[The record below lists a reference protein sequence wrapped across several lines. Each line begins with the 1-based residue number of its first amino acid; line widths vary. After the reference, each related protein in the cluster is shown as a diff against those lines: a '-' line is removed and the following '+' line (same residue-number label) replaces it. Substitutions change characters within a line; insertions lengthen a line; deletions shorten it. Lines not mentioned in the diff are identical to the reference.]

1 MNTGRSEINRVQGP
15 GQAKHQILVSVLLAT
30 TAMGMAFSAIEAPAA
45 AQSRPATEATRSV
58 SFNIPSQSLASAL
71 DAFISQSGWQISYS
85 SALVRGKQ
93 SPGVQGSATPG
104 TALSRL
110 IAGTGI
116 VARIGAPGSAAL
128 VARTDATDAAAGSTT
143 LAPIVVTGE
152 NAWGPVDGVVATRTA
167 TGSKTDTP
175 IVEVPQSVS
184 VVTRDQMTRQGVDT
198 VEGALRY
205 TPGVTS
211 DTMGPDTRRDRIISR
226 SFTAKVYQDGVR
238 MPFNATS
245 NDGRAEAYG
254 LERVESLRGPS
265 SLLFGQGA
273 PGGIIHL
280 VSKRPTAE
288 PLREVEV
295 LTGNHNRQQAAF
307 DFGGPIDPDGQLLY
321 RLTGIGQLSD
331 TQVKSIG
338 DDRLFI
344 APALTWK
351 PDEDTSL
358 TLLGNYS
365 RIKSSVVPQYL
376 PALGTLYS
384 QPLGKISRDYLAAEP
399 DGGYDQRFYS
409 FGYSFEHS
417 FDENLTLRQNL
428 KYGHNSYEDT
438 GAGDI
443 YTLSLLNDL
452 RTMTRG
458 GASGYRE
465 LGTLSVDTQME
476 ATFDTA
482 ALEHKLLAGVD
493 VSMDRMKT
501 ALTVNS
507 QPAIDLYNP
516 VYANWNAYGA
526 PTYAARQKQLIA
538 GFYLQDQISFDHWRV
553 TLGGRYDKVNGRTT
567 NTRTGVT
574 TRQEDGAFS
583 GRIGVNYL
591 FDNGIS
597 PYASYSTSFEP
608 VAGTGWD
615 ASPFDPTTGQ
625 QIELGIK
632 YAPDGFNGLFTA
644 SVFELTQQNVVTPD
658 LDRRCA
664 NWADPRCGNFNTQTG
679 EVRVRGLELEAR
691 TEITEGFNLIAG
703 YAFLDAEVTKS
714 NSDNLGKTPVDTP
727 RHQASLWADYT
738 FDDDILAGL
747 TVGAG
752 VRYTGLRYGSR
763 NNMWNVPTVGS
774 VESKIPGVTL
784 FDASLS
790 YDFGKKNQE
799 LEGLSL
805 SFNASNLFDKTY
817 VASCQSVNACF
828 YGNGRTVSAKL
839 GYRW

>member
-1 MNTGRSEINRVQGP
+1 MTTGWLQTNLTLGARRTRNRVIV
-15 GQAKHQILVSVLLAT
+15 KLLLAT
-30 TAMGMAFSAIEAPAA
+30 TMMGTTFSFGNMPAA
-45 AQSRPATEATRSV
+45 AQNRPVASSTQAV
-58 SFNIPSQSLASAL
+58 SFNIPSQSLTSAL
-71 DAFISQSGWQISYS
+71 DAFTSQSGWQIIYS

-93 SPGVQGSATPG
+93 SPGIQGNATPG

-110 IAGTGI
+110 VAGNGI
-116 VARIGAPGSAAL
+116 IVRISAPGSAAL
-128 VARTDATDAAAGSTT
+128 VSETDTTDAAAGSTT
-143 LAPIVVTGE
+143 LAPILVTGE
-152 NAWGPVDGVVATRTA
+152 QAWGQVDGVVATRTA
-167 TGSKTDTP
+167 AGSKTDTP
-175 IVEVPQSVS
+175 IIEVPQSVS
-184 VVTRDQMTRQGVDT
+184 VVTRDQMTRQGVDS

-288 PLREVEV
+288 PLHEIGI
-295 LTGNHNRQQAAF
+295 LAGNHNRQQAAF
-307 DFGGPIDPDGQLLY
+307 DFSGPVDPEEHILY
-321 RLTGIGQLSD
+321 RLTGIGQFSD
-331 TQVKSIG
+331 TQVTSIG

-344 APALTWK
+344 APAVTLNS
-351 PDEDTSL
+351 EDTSL

-365 RIKSSVVPQYL
+365 KIKSSVVPQYL
-376 PALGTLYS
+376 PALGTVYAH
-384 QPLGKISRDYLAAEP
+384 PLGQISRDYLAAEP
-399 DGGYDQRFYS
+399 EGGYDQRSYS
-409 FGYSFEHS
+409 FGYSFEHG
-417 FDENLTLRQNL
+417 FNENLKLRQNL

-443 YTLSLLNDL
+443 YTLSLQNDL

-458 GASGYRE
+458 GAAGYRE
-465 LGTLSVDTQME
+465 LGTLSVDTQIE
-476 ATFDTA
+476 AMFDTA

-493 VSMDRMKT
+493 VSIDRMNT
-501 ALTVNS
+501 SLTVNS
-507 QPAIDLYNP
+507 QPAIDLFNP
-516 VYANWNAYGA
+516 VYGNWNSYGV
-526 PTYAARQKQLIA
+526 PTYAARQKQVLA
-538 GFYLQDQISFDHWRV
+538 GIYLQDQISIDRWRV
-553 TLGGRYDKVNGRTT
+553 TLGGRYDKVDSRTT
-567 NTRTGVT
+567 NTLTQVT
-574 TRQEDGAFS
+574 SHQEDGAFS

-591 FDNGIS
+591 FDNGVS

-608 VAGTGWD
+608 VAGSGWD

-625 QIELGIK
+625 QIELGVK
-632 YAPDGFNGLFTA
+632 YAPDGFNGLFTV

-664 NWADPRCGNFNTQTG
+664 NWTDPRCGNFNTQTG
-679 EVRVRGLELEAR
+679 EVQVRGIELEAR
-691 TEITEGFNLIAG
+691 AEIADGFNLIAG

-727 RHQASLWADYT
+727 RHQFSLWADYT
-738 FDDDILAGL
+738 FDNEILAGL
-747 TVGAG
+747 TAGAG

-763 NNMWNVPTVGS
+763 NNVWNVPTIGS

-790 YDFGKKNQE
+790 YDFGKKNKE

-805 SFNASNLFDKTY
+805 SLNASNLFDKTY

-828 YGNGRTVSAKL
+828 YGNGRTLSAKL